1 MPTVRTTTY
10 GYEQSSEGG
19 RERHVEVPYDSLT
32 SDPVLHAP
40 ARVVCN
46 NLATGALTGTI
57 VTLDDADEIAVINV
71 AKGAIYAHNV
81 RNVLTYSGGS
91 EATFGQIT
99 IGARVYYDPSSTM
112 PAGCYLSLAAS
123 NAAGGSNTPFGWV
136 VMLQDE
142 TANDFPKG
150 SSSSGSTHLCAVLQ
164 G

>member
-1 MPTVRTTTY
+1 VKC
-10 GYEQSSEGG
+10 
-19 RERHVEVPYDSLT
+19 D
-32 SDPVLHAP
+32 
-40 ARVVCN
+40 

-57 VTLDDADEIAVINV
+57 VALDGEDGIAVINV

-112 PAGCYLSLAAS
+112 PSGCYLSLAPI
-123 NAAGGSNTPFGWV
+123 NATGENNTPFGWV